1 MAKSQKLE
9 ALQEM
14 LKQARANPDLE
25 EAIAQ
30 TRTILQSKHAAI
42 VAQTAK
48 LVRERAWTVLF
59 PELVAAFERFLV
71 KPVETDPNC
80 LAKVAIANA
89 LYTLDYRDA
98 DVFLKGIHHV
108 QKEPVWG
115 TTVDTAPK
123 LRATCALGLVRMN
136 YPGVWVKLAD
146 LLADPEV
153 EARVGAAQAI
163 AYTED
168 EQRGVPLLR
177 LRARVGDVPPVLSE
191 CLTGLLK
198 LAPQNSVDFV
208 AQFLQAPD
216 LETQELTALALGESR
231 LMQAFERLVLWWRK
245 TTDPELRRSGL
256 LAIALLRQEPAIEFL
271 LTLAAEGKPE
281 DAKGAIAA
289 FAPYKYD
296 EALQE
301 RLKQA
306 LGQRKDGQWSV
317 G

>member
-9 ALQEM
+9 ALQQL
-14 LKQARANPDLE
+14 LKQARANPDE
-25 EAIAQ
+25 EDAIAQ
-30 TRTILQSKHAAI
+30 TRTILQGKYAAI
-42 VAQTAK
+42 VAQAAK
-48 LVRERAWTVLF
+48 LVKEREWSTLL
-59 PELVAAFERFLV
+59 PELVAAFDRFLL

-80 LAKVAIANA
+80 LAKQAIANA

-98 DVFLKGIHHV
+98 AVLLKGIHHV

-136 YPGVWVKLAD
+136 YLGVWVELAD

-168 EQRGVPLLR
+168 EQHGVPLLR

-198 LAPQNSVDFV
+198 LAPQESVDFV
-208 AQFLQAPD
+208 AQFLDAPD
-216 LETQELTALALGESR
+216 PETQELTALALGESR
-231 LMQAFERLVLWWRK
+231 LMQAFERLVPWWRK
-245 TTDPELRRSGL
+245 ITDPELRRSGL

-271 LTLAAEGKPE
+271 LTLAAEGSPE
-281 DAKGAIAA
+281 DAQGAIAA
-289 FAPYKYD
+289 FAPYKHD

-306 LGQRKDGQWSV
+306 LAQRKDGPLS
-317 G
+317 